1 MDFHG
6 RFHGVLIS
14 SCSQCGDHGSD
25 GFLSILSLSLKPG
38 ACYSAVRVLKSLG
51 DVLQK
56 PEIPSTFHSPAL
68 KINWW
73 LKNSS
78 AMPVGQTCFVIK
90 QWMKRSG
97 DGNAEYK
104 QEYHLSAS
112 HLCISVLICTS
123 LLLVQK
129 KPRPLFLSLAIIK
142 HCYYTLYFTRSFIF
156 QLLICRK

>member
-68 KINWW
+68 KINW
-73 LKNSS
+73 
-78 AMPVGQTCFVIK
+78 
-90 QWMKRSG
+90 
-97 DGNAEYK
+97 
-104 QEYHLSAS
+104 
-112 HLCISVLICTS
+112 
-123 LLLVQK
+123 
-129 KPRPLFLSLAIIK
+129 
-142 HCYYTLYFTRSFIF
+142 
-156 QLLICRK
+156 